1 MIQQD
6 EKQSIRAFCNLN
18 RQIDQATKPLSEK
31 KSELNRQKK
40 VLKEELYKT
49 LKDNTWNAVKISNQ
63 GTDMYARIQL
73 YKSQKPLSIDIVRGA
88 MDELDDSKPLVDAIF
103 DSIQDSRTTSRE
115 FVQVTK
121 SKPRDVVVEQSAVV
135 EQMGRKWK
143 SYDEQV
149 KSVNEELKQVTK
161 ELKDELASHQTIVQ
175 NYMNRASLTSQR
187 ININERNGTVQSY
200 FIRKKISQR
209 KAKLN
214 NGLIQSLIRQ
224 VLEEGQYTSF
234 AEVEQAKDDV
244 AARIVEKIEGLPK
257 EKTERVTLDKGAL
270 KRPPDEE

>member
-6 EKQSIRAFCNLN
+6 EKQSIRAFCNLH

-49 LKDNTWNAVKISNQ
+49 LKDNNWNAVKISDQ

-88 MDELDDSKPLVDAIF
+88 MDELDNSKALVEAIF

-121 SKPRDVVVEQSAVV
+121 SKPRDVVVEQSSVV
-135 EQMGRKWK
+135 TQMGQKWK
-143 SYDEQV
+143 SYDEHV
-149 KSVNEELKQVTK
+149 KSVNQELKQVTK
-161 ELKDELASHQTIVQ
+161 ELKDELSSHQNIVQ
-175 NYMNRASLTSQR
+175 NYMNRAALTSQR

-200 FIRKKISQR
+200 FIRKKTSQR

-234 AEVEQAKDDV
+234 ADVEEAKDDV